1 MPELNRASLQPR
13 SNRALTIGIALTAVV
28 STAVVTKIA
37 LTKDE
42 AAAAPTP
49 TAKLITPTLLPIP
62 APQVIVLPPPLAQ
75 TAPPPAPT
83 PEPAPPRATTPHLD
97 ARCVAGIGGE
107 TPACGWDQGFPAISA
122 DGTLIAIEYSPED
135 GMRGLPGL
143 AIRFVTVGSSRVV
156 RDVPL
161 LTPGEY
167 EPSENSPQ
175 GPELLAKLTVRVAK
189 AQRLLDAGGYR
200 TMSRLEVQD
209 GTGGPVVDGLRL
221 ETADD
226 SVRVIDAAKNR
237 VIWQRRFDVD
247 AQFTRQASLPDGEN
261 CTPSR
266 EHTEGI
272 AWDAK
277 TRTILA
283 EILYS
288 GGGDSCEGTPI
299 DYVTRLP

>member
-28 STAVVTKIA
+28 STAVVTNIA

-42 AAAAPTP
+42 AAAAPAP
-49 TAKLITPTLLPIP
+49 AKPITPTLLPIP
-62 APQVIVLPPPLAQ
+62 APQVIVLPTPLAPPV
-75 TAPPPAPT
+75 PPPVAESP
-83 PEPAPPRATTPHLD
+83 PPRAATPHLD

-107 TPACGWDQGFPAISA
+107 NPACAWDQGFPALSA
-122 DGTLIAIEYSPED
+122 DGTMIAIEYTPED

-175 GPELLAKLTVRVAK
+175 VPELLAKLTVRVAK

-200 TMSRLEVQD
+200 TMTRLEVQE
-209 GTGGPVVDGLRL
+209 GGGGPVVDGLRV
-221 ETADD
+221 ETAED

-247 AQFTRQASLPDGEN
+247 AQFTSQASLPDGEN

-288 GGGDSCEGTPI
+288 GGGDSCDGTPI